1 MKKQTKTAGSMAVAP
16 VLTKAFSSRLKAWR
30 TDNELTLKTVAE
42 GTGVSTS
49 IVCEWEH
56 GTRFPSAE
64 HLETLAKFMG
74 TPACCLVYDGRGACS
89 RVTYKRKA

>member
-1 MKKQTKTAGSMAVAP
+1 MKKRTKPAGSMAVAP
-16 VLTKAFSSRLKAWR
+16 VLTKAFSARLKAWR
-30 TDNELTLKTVAE
+30 TENGLTLKTVAK

-64 HLETLAKFMG
+64 HLETVARFMG
-74 TPACCLVYDGRGACS
+74 SPACCLIYDGKNGCS
-89 RVTYKRKA
+89 RMARNE

>member
-1 MKKQTKTAGSMAVAP
+1 MKTLTKPAGSMAAAP
-16 VLTKAFSSRLKAWR
+16 VLTKAFSARLKAWR
-30 TDNELTLKTVAE
+30 TKNQYTLKTVAE

-64 HLETLAKFMG
+64 HLETLARFMG
-74 TPACCLVYDGRGACS
+74 TPACCLVFDGKGDCS
-89 RVTYKRKA
+89 RVARKRKA